1 VRSPRVAFHLEWAE
15 QLARTKQLI
24 ITQTTHCVRR
34 DIRIAEVNDPHGAL
48 TAMGGADALKAKIQ
62 YSDGTEA

>member
-1 VRSPRVAFHLEWAE
+1 MRSPRGDSTWDGRNSGPE
-15 QLARTKQLI
+15 QSNGSS
-24 ITQTTHCVRR
+24 QTTLCVRR

-62 YSDGTEA
+62 YSDGSEA